1 MAGVVHVSDADFE
14 REVLKSDRPVIVD
27 FFAEWCG
34 PCRQIA
40 PIIEQLA
47 VAYGGKVKIA
57 KLDVD
62 ESPLTAG
69 RYNIRSIPMVL
80 AFKNGQVVEQ
90 MMGVRSRSTYEEVA
104 DRLTV

>member
-40 PIIEQLA
+40 PVIDQLA
-47 VAYGGKVKIA
+47 AAYGGRVKIA
-57 KLDVD
+57 KLNVD

-69 RYNIRSIPMVL
+69 RYNVRSIPMVL

-90 MMGVRSRSTYEEVA
+90 LMGVRPRSTYEEVA
-104 DRLTV
+104 DRLSS